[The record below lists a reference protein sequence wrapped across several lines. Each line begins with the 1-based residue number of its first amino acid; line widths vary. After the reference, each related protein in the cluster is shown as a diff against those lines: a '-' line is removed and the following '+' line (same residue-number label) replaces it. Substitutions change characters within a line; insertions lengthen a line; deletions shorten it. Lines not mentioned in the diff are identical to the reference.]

1 MNNKCNCGCGCQQ
14 GCGCRQSFVPVNG
27 NWDFNMDCE
36 EWVQS
41 RECAQKT
48 CAREKED
55 RACQNRNRTAEY
67 ACEERQSCEGQNQS
81 RKIACVCEPKSSAA
95 QRRQHPAM
103 VKMEMQE
110 LGEIYQAE
118 AALKAG
124 TLFPELHKPMRGY
137 CPEGGLCSD
146 ARQAEAF
153 MLWELRLYI
162 NTHPDDKEAIALF
175 RHLCKEAG
183 EPNYATTFLTD
194 ENCANWGWAKD
205 PWPWEI
211 GFNGSKCGKEG
222 ANHVCV

>member
-48 CAREKED
+48 CARERED
-55 RACQNRNRTAEY
+55 RVCQNLNRTAEY

-146 ARQAEAF
+146 ACQAEAF

-194 ENCANWGWAKD
+194 GNCANWGWAKD